1 MPLSLFSCYNQSILD
16 SYSDKPAILGGTSI
30 FSEPIAFNQPTLPTY
45 DALRAEFAAVMAGGQ
60 LTNGVNVARFEA
72 KAAELFGRPAVAVSC
87 CTSGLILAAKMLGL
101 TGQVIVPSFTF
112 FATSHSLIWN
122 GLEPLFVDIDPDSWN
137 IDPQA
142 VEAAI
147 NPKVSAILAVDVFGN
162 PCHKNALLEI
172 CECHGLK
179 LITDSAHGLG
189 GAYKGRPI
197 GSFGAAE
204 VFSLSPTKVAVA
216 GEGGLIGAD
225 SDELAG
231 RLRIA
236 RDYGNSGD
244 YDCRFVGL
252 NARMPELS
260 AIIGLASLGML
271 DANVR
276 RRNELAL
283 AYRRNLDAVPGLTWQ
298 KIDPSSLCT
307 YKDISV
313 LIEPHAFG
321 LGRDALA
328 SALAAEGIPT
338 RKYYWPPAHRQSA
351 YAGLISVSGDQA
363 VTEQISANILSLP
376 VFSHMTETEVERISQ
391 AVIRIHRYS
400 ADLNP
405 T

>member
-1 MPLSLFSCYNQSILD
+1 MFLPTVSCYNNYTLD

-30 FSEPIAFNQPTLPTY
+30 FNEPIAFNQPTLPTY
-45 DALRAEFAAVMAGGQ
+45 DALSAAFAAVIAGGQ
-60 LTNGVNVARFEA
+60 LTNDVNVARLEA

-122 GLEPLFVDIDPDSWN
+122 GLEPLFVDIEPDSWN

-162 PCHKNALLEI
+162 PSHKDALLEI
-172 CECHGLK
+172 SARHGLP
-179 LITDSAHGLG
+179 LITDSAHGIG

-225 SDELAG
+225 SDELAD

-236 RDYGNSGD
+236 RDYGNAGD

-252 NARMPELS
+252 NARMPELN
-260 AIIGLASLGML
+260 AVIGLASLGML
-271 DANVR
+271 DDNVR
-276 RRNELAL
+276 RRNELAR
-283 AYRRNLDAVPGLTWQ
+283 AYRQKLADVPGLTWQ
-298 KIDPSSLCT
+298 KVDPLSLST

-313 LIEPHAFG
+313 LIDPPAFG

-351 YAGLISVSGDQA
+351 YAGLISIAGDLT
-363 VTEQISANILSLP
+363 VTERISANILSLP
-376 VFSHMTETEVERISQ
+376 VFSHMKETDVERVCR
-391 AVIRIHRYS
+391 AVIRIHRHS
-400 ADLNP
+400 ALIGA
-405 T
+405 